1 MNEVVFEGRGI
12 DEEIKNEIEKIKI
25 GAEDVMPL
33 AKSDQQCLEEKREKT
48 PQEMKIFYR
57 YFDLFEAPLTEKENT
72 LAEE

>member
-1 MNEVVFEGRGI
+1 
-12 DEEIKNEIEKIKI
+12 
-25 GAEDVMPL
+25 MPL